1 MLWQYKGEIL
11 MDIKLEI
18 AFQQAM
24 EEIANLNQR
33 VILEKSLRI
42 QVEEENKELK
52 EKIAKLEKD
61 NPQ

>member
-1 MLWQYKGEIL
+1 

-42 QVEEENKELK
+42 QVEEENKEWK

>member
-1 MLWQYKGEIL
+1 
-11 MDIKLEI
+11 MDIKLEVV
-18 AFQQAM
+18 FQQAM

>member
-1 MLWQYKGEIL
+1 

-24 EEIANLNQR
+24 EEITNLNQR

-52 EKIAKLEKD
+52 EKIEKLEKD

>member
-1 MLWQYKGEIL
+1 

-18 AFQQAM
+18 AFQQEM